1 MNSVL
6 FHVRTVGGLN
16 ARNFIEGIDSILA
29 EFATINER
37 VLFKNTWYVLGLVAG
52 SKAVLL
58 KLRVSD
64 KACVSLRSGG
74 LSVSVILGAH
84 STITLT
90 PPSWLRSI
98 RWTALWPE
106 RLQIVVLGCILT
118 IEIAELIRST
128 EILCGAMQALS
139 HIRLV

>member
-74 LSVSVILGAH
+74 LSVLCELGRTFHHYFNTTQLAEIHSLDSSVA
-84 STITLT
+84 
-90 PPSWLRSI
+90 RE
-98 RWTALWPE
+98 AAN
-106 RLQIVVLGCILT
+106 C
-118 IEIAELIRST
+118 
-128 EILCGAMQALS
+128 
-139 HIRLV
+139 